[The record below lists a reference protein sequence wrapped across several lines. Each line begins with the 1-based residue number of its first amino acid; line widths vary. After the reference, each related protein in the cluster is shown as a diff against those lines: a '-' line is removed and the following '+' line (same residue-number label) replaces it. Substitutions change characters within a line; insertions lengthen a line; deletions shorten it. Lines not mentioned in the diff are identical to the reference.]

1 MVNDK
6 KKREE
11 RKKRYQEKKANMS
24 EHEREK
30 VLI

>member
-1 MVNDK
+1 MVNDR

-11 RKKRYQEKKANMS
+11 RKKRYNEKQANMS
-24 EHEREK
+24 EQEREK